1 MYRKYFTAVSG
12 ILAGFLIV
20 GSTVQAELSEAGYAI
35 YSDSAEA
42 GSGSDVLVRFYLAN
56 EKSLTSLSVPIKY
69 DPNTVSLKSISFT
82 DSRARHIANKLVVPA
97 DVTTADGHFMVAVF
111 QWLEDPIPAGDG
123 LLFTALFGI
132 DPAAEVGSFTRLDT
146 LFYPP
151 GGVLEVVLADTACSI
166 EPEFTPGWIVVGE
179 NNRKPVFTTLPDQ
192 YVLEGDSLDLA
203 ISVSDPDFDQ
213 ITLAITSKPAGAT
226 FVDNGDGTARF
237 VWVPDYVGP
246 NSADGSPLGVGF
258 WAGDGDLSAQMEVA
272 IHVLNR
278 NRKPQITAPVE
289 MSVGAGE
296 ILRVSLSAFDPDF
309 EEVTWSWQGL
319 PDGATFDA
327 GNPGELIWQSSVVD
341 TGSFVMQFVASD
353 PQGLSD
359 TAQVHTSVLSV
370 ALYTL
375 SIDSVQAF
383 PNEDVEFAITLD
395 NKLPVSSFNI
405 LFNHDP
411 IALGFLSLSN
421 TATRSEGFEYFTMRN
436 SENGVAGNV
445 RVIGIA
451 DMGGG
456 TAALEPGGG
465 PIATG
470 RLHTTG
476 DLAFAGMS
484 VPLTFRFLDAPVN
497 DDNTLTDSVGVR
509 IEQQDIT
516 YVTGA
521 VKIHDI
527 GQIRIGDINLNGIA
541 AEIGDV
547 IYFTNFFINPLLYKF
562 NALQYANSDV
572 NRDNIAATVSDLV
585 ALINVVVGGSSYG
598 KIGGDDGLTAT
609 LGVEVIGGNVVF
621 SYESPHEVGA
631 AYIVFETAEAVSENM
646 VGSLRDNMTMD
657 FRQDDNK
664 VKVLLYSLDGEIM
677 PAGHTE
683 LFTVAGLNDIEIT
696 HIELGSSD
704 GRLIEVSR
712 ALAEGFLPVS
722 YALMQNY
729 PNPFN
734 PETSIE
740 FTLPQ
745 ASQVML
751 SVYNVLGQRV
761 VTLVDGDFP
770 AGVHQVQWNG
780 TDRHGQAVA
789 SGIYLY
795 RLVSGAETMTRKMML
810 LK

>member
-289 MSVGAGE
+289 MSVGA
-296 ILRVSLSAFDPDF
+296 F
-309 EEVTWSWQGL
+309 
-319 PDGATFDA
+319 
-327 GNPGELIWQSSVVD
+327 
-341 TGSFVMQFVASD
+341 
-353 PQGLSD
+353 
-359 TAQVHTSVLSV
+359 
-370 ALYTL
+370 
-375 SIDSVQAF
+375 
-383 PNEDVEFAITLD
+383 
-395 NKLPVSSFNI
+395 
-405 LFNHDP
+405 
-411 IALGFLSLSN
+411 
-421 TATRSEGFEYFTMRN
+421 RS
-436 SENGVAGNV
+436 
-445 RVIGIA
+445 
-451 DMGGG
+451 
-456 TAALEPGGG
+456 
-465 PIATG
+465 
-470 RLHTTG
+470 
-476 DLAFAGMS
+476 
-484 VPLTFRFLDAPVN
+484 
-497 DDNTLTDSVGVR
+497 
-509 IEQQDIT
+509 
-516 YVTGA
+516 
-521 VKIHDI
+521 
-527 GQIRIGDINLNGIA
+527 
-541 AEIGDV
+541 
-547 IYFTNFFINPLLYKF
+547 
-562 NALQYANSDV
+562 
-572 NRDNIAATVSDLV
+572 
-585 ALINVVVGGSSYG
+585 
-598 KIGGDDGLTAT
+598 
-609 LGVEVIGGNVVF
+609 
-621 SYESPHEVGA
+621 
-631 AYIVFETAEAVSENM
+631 
-646 VGSLRDNMTMD
+646 
-657 FRQDDNK
+657 
-664 VKVLLYSLDGEIM
+664 
-677 PAGHTE
+677 
-683 LFTVAGLNDIEIT
+683 
-696 HIELGSSD
+696 
-704 GRLIEVSR
+704 
-712 ALAEGFLPVS
+712 
-722 YALMQNY
+722 
-729 PNPFN
+729 
-734 PETSIE
+734 
-740 FTLPQ
+740 
-745 ASQVML
+745 
-751 SVYNVLGQRV
+751 
-761 VTLVDGDFP
+761 
-770 AGVHQVQWNG
+770 
-780 TDRHGQAVA
+780 
-789 SGIYLY
+789 
-795 RLVSGAETMTRKMML
+795 
-810 LK
+810 